1 MGCRIKVLNRTHFKF
16 DESPN
21 ESAPSYA
28 HINYI
33 IIIHSKWDTNG
44 RDAIWTPKKYKSRK

>member
-33 IIIHSKWDTNG
+33 IIINYTFEMGQKWT
-44 RDAIWTPKKYKSRK
+44 RCHLDAKEI